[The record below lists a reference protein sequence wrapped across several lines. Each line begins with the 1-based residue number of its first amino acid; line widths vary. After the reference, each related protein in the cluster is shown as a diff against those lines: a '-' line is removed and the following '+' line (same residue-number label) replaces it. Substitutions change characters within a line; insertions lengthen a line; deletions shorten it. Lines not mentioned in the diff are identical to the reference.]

1 MSTLNLPAIPD
12 RGLNGYLQKIR
23 AFPVLTKEEE
33 VELAERLRDKGD
45 LQAAHRLVTS
55 HLRLVAKIAFKF
67 KNYGLPISDLI
78 AEGNIG
84 LMTAVKKFDPS
95 LGYRLSTYAMW
106 WIRAAIGEFVLNSWS
121 IVKTGSNAARKRL
134 FFKLRGVKARLGM
147 LDDRELTPDETRQI
161 AHELQVPEHEVTDL
175 SRRMVGSDSSLNAT
189 VGSESELTH
198 IEMLEDDRPSPEDY
212 LADNQ
217 ELSYRSG
224 LLKSA
229 MGDLNDR
236 ERDILTNRRLI
247 DEPLTLE
254 ELGDRYGVSRERIR
268 QIEVRAFEKLQKSI
282 QSEAAAHAAS

>member
-45 LQAAHRLVTS
+45 LKAAHRLVTS

-67 KNYGLPISDLI
+67 KNYGLPVSDLI

-198 IEMLEDDRPSPEDY
+198 IEMLEDERPSPEEY
-212 LADNQ
+212 VADNQ
-217 ELSYRSG
+217 ELNYRSG

-282 QSEAAAHAAS
+282 QTEAAAHAAS

>member
-1 MSTLNLPAIPD
+1 MSTLNLPAVPD
-12 RGLNGYLQKIR
+12 RGLNAYLQKIR
-23 AFPVLTKEEE
+23 SFPVLSKEEE
-33 VELAERLRDKGD
+33 IELAERLRDKGD
-45 LQAAHRLVTS
+45 LEAAHRLVTS

-67 KNYGLPISDLI
+67 KNYGLPVSDLI

-161 AHELQVPEHEVTDL
+161 ASELQVPEHEVTDL

-189 VGSESELTH
+189 VGAESDLQH
-198 IEMLEDDRPSPEDY
+198 IELLEDERPSPEDH

-224 LLKSA
+224 LLKNA
-229 MGDLNDR
+229 MGGLNDR
-236 ERDILTNRRLI
+236 ERDILVNRRLV
-247 DEPLTLE
+247 DEPMTLE
-254 ELGDRYGVSRERIR
+254 ELGDRYGVSRERVR
-268 QIEVRAFEKLQKSI
+268 QIEVRAFEKLQKAI
-282 QSEAAAHAAS
+282 RSEAAAHAAS

>member
-1 MSTLNLPAIPD
+1 MSTLNLPAVPD

-23 AFPVLTKEEE
+23 AFPILSKEEE

-45 LQAAHRLVTS
+45 LEAAHRLVTS

-67 KNYGLPISDLI
+67 KNYGLPVSDLI

-84 LMTAVKKFDPS
+84 LMTAVKKFDPA

-198 IEMLEDDRPSPEDY
+198 IEMLEDERPSPEEY

-268 QIEVRAFEKLQKSI
+268 QIEVRAFEKLQKAI
-282 QSEAAAHAAS
+282 QSEAAVHAAS

>member
-198 IEMLEDDRPSPEDY
+198 IEMLEDDRPSPEEY